1 MKKKN
6 RNGSAAKGNPVPV
19 RFDGAEEK
27 FLEDLAA
34 STGLKKA
41 EIIRRAGRY
50 AFPKFISREINILD
64 VISEVEVPA

>member
-1 MKKKN
+1 MSRKMKN
-6 RNGSAAKGNPVPV
+6 RVRKGNPVPV
-19 RFDGAEEK
+19 RFDGAEEE
-27 FLEDLAA
+27 FLDDLAA

-64 VISEVEVPA
+64 VIPEVEVPA